1 MTTIAAPPRSP
12 AYVRPALYAGL
23 LLTVLATLAP
33 LIDVLTIDVISDHVR
48 AAYPTWPQKSVLA
61 DRNAIAIYLAAVGV
75 VGLAGWIYS
84 LWGFARG
91 KRWVRPVSTVLFL
104 LGATIQLTGL
114 SIGGEAYTTIVP
126 PLYGTIGVLPSL
138 AGLVA
143 VVGLWRRGR
152 G

>member
-33 LIDVLTIDVISDHVR
+33 LIDIVTIDVIADHVR
-48 AAYPTWPQKSVLA
+48 AAYPAWPQKSVLA

-75 VGLAGWIYS
+75 LGLVGWLYAI
-84 LWGFARG
+84 WGVARG
-91 KRWVRPVSTVLFL
+91 KRRVRAVSTVQFV
-104 LGATIQLTGL
+104 LGATIQLIGL
-114 SIGGEAYTTIVP
+114 SVGGEAYTTIVP
-126 PLYGTIGVLPSL
+126 PLHGIIGALPSL

-143 VVGLWRRGR
+143 VVGLWRRR
-152 G
+152 RD